1 MSKLPA
7 LFISHGAPKLVI
19 TPGAARDFL
28 GTLGQALPRP
38 DAILAVSA
46 HWETAQPTLGSSMT
60 PPTIHDFRGFPREMY
75 EITYPAIG
83 SPVLANRAVGLL
95 DAAGFKARE
104 DSARGLDHGA
114 WVPLALMYPDARIP
128 VSQLSI
134 QTEHGADYHYRLGQ
148 VLEPLRSEGVL
159 ILASGSATHNLGELR
174 WDAPEDAPAWV
185 LEFREWLASN
195 TESGNAAAL
204 LNYRAQAPNAVRN
217 HPTEEH
223 LLPFFVALGAG
234 SIPAHAKRIHA
245 STTYGVLAMDAY
257 RFD

>member
-1 MSKLPA
+1 MSRLPA
-7 LFISHGAPKLVI
+7 LFISHGAPTLVI

-38 DAILAVSA
+38 EAILAISA
-46 HWETAQPTLGSSMT
+46 HWETAQPTLGSAMRPT
-60 PPTIHDFRGFPREMY
+60 TIHDFRGFPREMY
-75 EITYPAIG
+75 EITYPAVG

-95 DAAGFKARE
+95 AAAGLAARE
-104 DSARGLDHGA
+104 DAERGLDHGA

-128 VSQLSI
+128 VTQLSI
-134 QTEHGADYHYRLGQ
+134 QTALGADHHYRIGQ
-148 VLEPLRSEGVL
+148 ALEPLRSEGVL

-174 WDAPEDAPAWV
+174 WDAPDDAPAWV
-185 LEFREWLASN
+185 LEFREWLASS
-195 TESGNAAAL
+195 TESGDLEAL
-204 LNYRAQAPNAVRN
+204 LDYRAQAPNAVRN
-217 HPTEEH
+217 HPSEEH

-234 SIPAHAKRIHA
+234 ANPAHAKRIHA